1 MRHSI
6 SLAHIIT
13 NPNVH
18 THGKSERKVRKPKTI
33 PDRDATTEC
42 TQILINITI
51 VVVVH
56 TKLQVSLRF
65 MRYIGKPR
73 NANVKRIMLVLTID
87 HFRLQP

>member
-42 TQILINITI
+42 TQILVNITI

-56 TKLQVSLRF
+56 IQLQVSLDSL
-65 MRYIGKPR
+65 
-73 NANVKRIMLVLTID
+73 ANQEMQILKDLCWYY
-87 HFRLQP
+87 Q